1 MSGNDQRKYIVVGY
15 SKGAPDVQTALAKEK
30 GVADGIAAFV
40 TVAGASGG
48 SPIAD
53 VMPAQAD
60 KWIQMFKM
68 GSCKGNLSAGFKS
81 LQKSLRQ
88 AFLASYPDPFVP
100 TYSVVASSEKSNTS
114 KALLQSWQLLAAFG
128 AVQDGQ
134 LIKDDAVVP
143 GAKYLG
149 VIKGDHFAVAL
160 PFDKSPQSII
170 RTGMGGNRYPRAAL
184 LESLVRFVL
193 EDLER

>member
-1 MSGNDQRKYIVVGY
+1 VLGY
-15 SKGAPDVQTALAKEK
+15 SKGAPDVQTALAKQA
-30 GVADGIAAFV
+30 GVVDAVAAFV

-53 VMPAQAD
+53 VLPAQAD
-60 KWIQMFKM
+60 KWVQMFKM
-68 GSCKGNLSAGFKS
+68 GACKGDLSAGFKS

-100 TYSVVASSEKSNTS
+100 TYSVAASSDKTNTS
-114 KALLQSWQLLAAFG
+114 RALLQSWQLLSSFG
-128 AVQDGQ
+128 ALQDGQ

-149 VIKGDHFAVAL
+149 IVKGDHFAVAL
-160 PFDKSPQSII
+160 PFDKSKDSVV
-170 RTGMGGNRYPRAAL
+170 RTAMGGTRYPRAAL

-193 EDLER
+193 EDIDH